1 MKSFIISQFG
11 YCPLVRMFHSRGL
24 NNRINKIH
32 EKALRLVYNDN
43 QLTFSELLDKEN
55 SVTIHD
61 RNLQA
66 LATEVYKSINGLS
79 SVIMRGI
86 FDARNT
92 PYNIRSSSILCT
104 RNVKT
109 VKYGS
114 DSLSFRG
121 PKIWALVSDSI
132 KVSNSLHE
140 FKSKIRKWK
149 PVGCEFK
156 ICKEYVPKFGFL

>member
-1 MKSFIISQFG
+1 
-11 YCPLVRMFHSRGL
+11 MFHSRGL

-43 QLTFSELLDKEN
+43 QLTFSELFDKDN
-55 SVTIHD
+55 SVTIHE

-86 FDARNT
+86 FDARSNC
-92 PYNIRSSSILCT
+92 RSSSILC
-104 RNVKT
+104 RGNVKT
-109 VKYGS
+109 VRGS
-114 DSLSFRG
+114 
-121 PKIWALVSDSI
+121 KIWALVSDSI

-149 PVGCEFK
+149 PVGCDCK
-156 ICKEYVPKFGFL
+156 ICKEYVPNLGFLN